1 MWIIGNTKKWNIVDK
16 GKFYGCNGYP
26 DCKFTL
32 SKDFRKKKLTKK
44 NIGELLE
51 KKETI
56 VTNLKSKSDKK
67 YNAKVVMNDE
77 NYIEFKEFAK

>member
-1 MWIIGNTKKWNIVDK
+1 MKFFLSIYI

-56 VTNLKSKSDKK
+56 VTNLKSKNGNK
-67 YNAKVVMNDE
+67 YNAKVSLNDK
-77 NYIEFKEFAK
+77 NFIEFIEFAEM